1 MTYQTASPSPQQPK
15 LNATGTITMD
25 GHALPANRANVRAHL
40 RALWR
45 YRELVLSLALR
56 ELRARYKNTVLGFF
70 WSLLNPLAM
79 MLVFTMVFTVFIQ
92 NSELENFPIF
102 ILCGLLAWNYFTAG
116 VMGSINAIV
125 GNANLV
131 TKVYFPREALPIA
144 TVLANLFNFL
154 LTLILLFVALFLFR
168 PHFSPWLWL
177 LPFVILI
184 QTCFIL
190 GLAFIL
196 STLNVFYR
204 DTLMVM
210 DVAILAWFFL
220 TPVFYPISQ
229 LPQNYQI
236 LGQTV
241 DLHRLM
247 YILNPMASIISTYR
261 DLLYWGYRTD
271 FDFFARTAITSL
283 VVLAFGYWF
292 FCKYSS
298 RFGEEV

>member
-1 MTYQTASPSPQQPK
+1 MTMMPTVTTAAQP
-15 LNATGTITMD
+15 LPP
-25 GHALPANRANVRAHL
+25 PANYRANVPGHL
-40 RALWR
+40 RALWA

-56 ELRARYKNTVLGFF
+56 ELKARYKNTVLGFF

-92 NSELENFPIF
+92 NSELKNFPVF
-102 ILCGLLAWNYFTAG
+102 ILCGLLPWNYFTAG

-131 TKVYFPREALPIA
+131 TKVYFPREVLPIA
-144 TVLANLFNFL
+144 VVLANLINFL
-154 LTLILLFVALFLFR
+154 LTLLVLFGALLIVGAN
-168 PHFSPWLWL
+168 FSAWLWL
-177 LPFVILI
+177 LPVVILI
-184 QTCFIL
+184 QSCFIL

-220 TPVFYPISQ
+220 TPVFYPIDQ
-229 LPQNYQI
+229 LPRNYVL
-236 LGQTV
+236 LGMEF

-247 YILNPMASIISTYR
+247 YILNPMASIIGTYR

-271 FDFFARTAITSL
+271 FDFFIRTTITALAI
-283 VVLAFGYWF
+283 LAFGYWF

>member
-1 MTYQTASPSPQQPK
+1 MINPATMNVESQPPGK
-15 LNATGTITMD
+15 VTMD
-25 GHALPANRANVRAHL
+25 GTAVRSNQANVGLHL

-79 MLVFTMVFTVFIQ
+79 MLVFTMVFTVFIR

-177 LPFVILI
+177 LPFVVLI
-184 QTCFIL
+184 QTFFIL

-220 TPVFYPISQ
+220 TPIFYPISQ
-229 LPQNYQI
+229 LPQNYV
-236 LGQTV
+236 LFGQSF

-247 YILNPMASIISTYR
+247 YILNPMASIVSTYR
-261 DLLYWGYRTD
+261 DLLYWGYRSD
-271 FDFFARTAITSL
+271 FDFFARTALTSL

>member
-1 MTYQTASPSPQQPK
+1 MTIQPASPESIH
-15 LNATGTITMD
+15 NAPHTATMAPPGTVI
-25 GHALPANRANVRAHL
+25 PATRANVGAHL
-40 RALWR
+40 RALWA
-45 YRELVLSLALR
+45 YRELVLSLAIR
-56 ELRARYKNTVLGFF
+56 ELKAKYKNTVLGFF

-92 NSELENFPIF
+92 NTELENFPIF
-102 ILCGLLAWNYFTAG
+102 ILCGLLAWNYFNAG
-116 VMGSINAIV
+116 VMGSINVIV

-154 LTLILLFVALFLFR
+154 LTLILLFVALLLFR
-168 PHFSPWLWL
+168 PNFSAWLWV
-177 LPFVILI
+177 LPVVIVI

-190 GLAFIL
+190 GLALIL

-204 DTLMVM
+204 DTMMVM

-229 LPQNYQI
+229 LPQNYLF
-236 LGQTV
+236 LGQTI

-247 YILNPMASIISTYR
+247 YILNPMASIISAYR
-261 DLLYWGYRTD
+261 DILYWGYRTD
-271 FDFFARTAITSL
+271 LDFFVRTALTAL
-283 VVLAFGYWF
+283 LVLAFGYWF
-292 FCKYSS
+292 FCKYNG